1 VMRIKGTKL
10 GFAITTDGRGRHCYL
25 DPRGGG
31 AATVAEAYCN
41 LSCVGAEPIAITN
54 CLNFG
59 SPEKEENYYQLTA
72 CIEGMAEA
80 CETFGTPVVSGN
92 VSLYNE
98 TEAGAVYPT
107 PVVGMVGV
115 MEDVSRHATPGFK
128 REGDLVV
135 VIGSGSGV
143 SLAGSDYLEIVHGRI
158 AGRPPAPH
166 LIAEKK
172 TADLV
177 RELVRS
183 GLVDTAH
190 DISGGGEI
198 VAVAKMALAGGFG
211 IDYEEGELERM
222 TAGQGKGRADVALFG
237 EQPGGFIV
245 AVPWERWD
253 ELQDALAEAPGYDQI
268 GTVGGESIKVGDAI
282 EVKLSE
288 LREAYERNLFS

>member
-1 VMRIKGTKL
+1 
-10 GFAITTDGRGRHCYL
+10 
-25 DPRGGG
+25 
-31 AATVAEAYCN
+31 
-41 LSCVGAEPIAITN
+41 
-54 CLNFG
+54 
-59 SPEKEENYYQLTA
+59 
-72 CIEGMAEA
+72 
-80 CETFGTPVVSGN
+80 
-92 VSLYNE
+92 
-98 TEAGAVYPT
+98 
-107 PVVGMVGV
+107 
-115 MEDVSRHATPGFK
+115 
-128 REGDLVV
+128 
-135 VIGSGSGV
+135 
-143 SLAGSDYLEIVHGRI
+143 
-158 AGRPPAPH
+158 
-166 LIAEKK
+166 
-172 TADLV
+172 
-177 RELVRS
+177 LVRS

-211 IDYEEGELERM
+211 IEYEEGELERM